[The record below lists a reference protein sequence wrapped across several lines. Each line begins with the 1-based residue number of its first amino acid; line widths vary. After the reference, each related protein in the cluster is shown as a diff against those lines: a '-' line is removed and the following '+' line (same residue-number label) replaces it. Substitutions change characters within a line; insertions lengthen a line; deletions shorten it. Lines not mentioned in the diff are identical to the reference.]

1 MSNKLTKFVFAVL
14 CASVLA
20 VPTAFATDARDM
32 KGNKVMIDDQTGF
45 TYGGDNTGGYA
56 DNKVGTGKKDP
67 SVCGT
72 FKSSTCSVK
81 YTNK

>member
-1 MSNKLTKFVFAVL
+1 MSKKVALSLVVAL
-14 CASVLA
+14 CALVLA
-20 VPTAFATDARDM
+20 APTYATEARDM

-56 DNKVGTGKKDP
+56 GNKIATGKKDP
-67 SVCGT
+67 AVCGT
-72 FKSSTCSVK
+72 FKSSTCSIK